1 MSTLI
6 NKAITAI
13 VDALNSAPAV
23 CRHID
28 RVRLRPV
35 AQSVA
40 LAIAVRPVQS
50 EVQQFLLASMPVSWL
65 TTVSVECYARSG
77 ASTPADVAVDVLLE
91 SVYSRLMAD
100 PTLAG
105 VVVALQPKGISYD
118 FDADG
123 EQSTCAS
130 IVFNVMH
137 RSAGAN
143 LS

>member
-6 NKAITAI
+6 STAVTAI
-13 VDALNSAPAV
+13 VAALQSAPAV
-23 CRHID
+23 CSHVD

-35 AQSVA
+35 AQGVS
-40 LAIAVRPVQS
+40 LAVAVRPVQS
-50 EVQQFLLASMPVSWL
+50 EVQQYQLSSLPVSWS
-65 TTVSVECYARSG
+65 TTVSVECYAKSG
-77 ASTPADVAVDVLLE
+77 AATSPDVAVDALLE

-105 VVVALQPKGISYD
+105 AVVTLQPKGISYD

-123 EQSTCAS
+123 EHSTCAS
-130 IVFNVMH
+130 LVLQVLH
-137 RSAGAN
+137 RSVGAT

>member
-1 MSTLI
+1 
-6 NKAITAI
+6 
-13 VDALNSAPAV
+13 
-23 CRHID
+23 
-28 RVRLRPV
+28 VRLRPV

>member
-1 MSTLI
+1 MSTLVSS
-6 NKAITAI
+6 AVGAI
-13 VDALNSAPAV
+13 VGALQSAPAV
-23 CRHID
+23 CSHID

-35 AQSVA
+35 AQAVD

-50 EVQQFLLASMPVSWL
+50 EVLQYQLSSLPVSWS

-77 ASTPADVAVDVLLE
+77 ANTPADVAVDVLLE

-130 IVFNVMH
+130 MVFNVLH
-137 RSAGAN
+137 RSAGAT

>member
-6 NKAITAI
+6 NTAVTAI
-13 VDALNSAPAV
+13 VSALNSSPAV
-23 CRHID
+23 CAHID
-28 RVRLRPV
+28 RARLRPV

-40 LAIAVRPVQS
+40 LAVAVRPSQS
-50 EVQQFLLASMPVSWL
+50 EVIQFQLSSLPVSWA
-65 TTVSVECYARSG
+65 TTITIDCYARSG
-77 ASTPADVAVDVLLE
+77 ASVSADVAVDALIE

-105 VVVALQPKGISYD
+105 AVIALQPKGISYD

-123 EQSTCAS
+123 DQTTCAS
-130 IVFNVMH
+130 LVFNVLH
-137 RSAGAN
+137 RSVGAT